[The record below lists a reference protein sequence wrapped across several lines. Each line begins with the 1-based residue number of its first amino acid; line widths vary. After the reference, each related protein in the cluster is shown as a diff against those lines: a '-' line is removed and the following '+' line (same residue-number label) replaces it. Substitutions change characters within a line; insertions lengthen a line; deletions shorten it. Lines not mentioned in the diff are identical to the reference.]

1 MTHSRSKRGVKF
13 KAMMLLFDNPS
24 ENLNLET
31 TDAQQNETLSCASW
45 MREMLNP
52 YLQVHLDLAIASS

>member
-1 MTHSRSKRGVKF
+1 
-13 KAMMLLFDNPS
+13 MMLLFDNPS